1 METKSMQLALSR
13 STGNI
18 DGLHEKLDGIL
29 VRLNDLDTKLR
40 GKASK
45 NKVGEKTNPTAYSRL
60 SFLRSAAWNT
70 YGPTS
75 THISSFEIAEKEH
88 SKVKSALLPIIKEEI
103 PALKE
108 ALKKAGAPYMQG
120 EELPE

>member
-13 STGNI
+13 CTGNI
-18 DGLHEKLDGIL
+18 EGLHEKLDVIL
-29 VRLNDLDTKLR
+29 VRLTDLDTKLR

-60 SFLRSAAWNT
+60 AFLRSTAWNT

-75 THISSFEIAEKEH
+75 THKASFEMAEKEH
-88 SKVKSALLPIIKEEI
+88 SKIKTALVPIIKEEI
-103 PALKE
+103 PAMKQSLI
-108 ALKKAGAPYMQG
+108 KAGAPYMQG